1 MAPPI
6 LKLDDIFLS
15 FGGAP
20 LLNGAGL
27 QVEPGDRICLV
38 GRNGSGK
45 STLMKIAAGMVEAQS
60 GEVFRHPSATIR
72 YLEQAP
78 DFAGYS
84 TVQAYAEAGLGPGDD
99 PYRVTYLLEHLGL
112 TGEEDPNRLSGGEA
126 RRAALARV
134 MAPEPDILL
143 LDEPT
148 NHLDLPTIEWLEDEL
163 RKTRSALVV
172 ISHDRRFLEK
182 VSNATVW
189 IDRGTARRLS
199 RGFGHFEAWR
209 DQVLEEEE
217 IEQHKLGKAIERE
230 EHWMRYGVTARRKRN
245 MRRVGELQAMRAAY
259 RGHNGPQGSVQASA
273 AEGKESGKLVIE
285 AENIT
290 KTYDKPIVTPFSIRV
305 HRGDR
310 IGLVGPN
317 GAGKTTLLKM
327 LTGQLKPD
335 SGWIKL
341 GTNLEIATLDQKRE
355 DLDPEDTLSHYL
367 TDGRGET
374 LLVNGEQRHVA
385 GYMKDF
391 LFQPEQIRTPIKNL
405 SGGERARLMLARM
418 LAKPSNLLI
427 LDEPTNDLDI
437 ETLDLLQ
444 EIVAGYNGT
453 VILVSHDRDFLDRT
467 VTSTIAPATPD
478 APDGR
483 WIEYAGGYSDM
494 LAQRKGAQEERKKAE
509 KAAEKSKPENAS
521 SSSDA
526 PKAKGKLSYKQKFA
540 LENIPKEMEKAEAE
554 IALREK
560 KMADPNLFTKD
571 PASFNKLAAE
581 MEKLREKLTSMEEEW
596 LELEMLREEI
606 EG

>member
-15 FGGAP
+15 FGGTP
-20 LLNGAGL
+20 LLAGAGL

-45 STLMKIAAGMVEAQS
+45 STLMKIAAGMVEPQS
-60 GEVFRHPSATIR
+60 GELFRHPGATIR

-78 DFAGYS
+78 DFDGYS
-84 TVQAYAEAGLGPGDD
+84 TVQAYTEAGLGPGDD

-112 TGEEDPNRLSGGEA
+112 TGEEAPDRLSGGEA

-134 MAPEPDILL
+134 MAPEPDILM

-163 RKTRSALVV
+163 RKTRSALVL

-182 VSNATVW
+182 VSTATVW
-189 IDRGTARRLS
+189 LDRGTARRLD
-199 RGFGHFEAWR
+199 RGFSHFEAWR
-209 DQVLEEEE
+209 DEVLEAEEL
-217 IEQHKLGKAIERE
+217 EQHKLGKAIERE
-230 EHWMRYGVTARRKRN
+230 EHWLRYGVTARRKRN
-245 MRRVGELQAMRAAY
+245 MRRLGDLHSMRANY
-259 RGHNGPQGSVQASA
+259 RGHKGPQGTVQATA
-273 AEGKESGKLVIE
+273 TEARESGKLVIE
-285 AENIT
+285 AEAISKSYEERT
-290 KTYDKPIVTPFSIRV
+290 IVRPFSLRV

-310 IGLVGPN
+310 IGLIGPN

-327 LTGQLKPD
+327 LTGQMTPD
-335 SGWIKL
+335 SGSIKL

-355 DLDPEDTLSHYL
+355 SLDPEESLSHYL

-405 SGGERARLMLARM
+405 SGGERARLMLARIM
-418 LAKPSNLLI
+418 ARPSNLLI

-467 VTSTIAPATPD
+467 VTSTIAPADPE

-483 WIEYAGGYSDM
+483 WIEYAGGYTDM
-494 LAQRKGAQEERKKAE
+494 LTQRKGAQEERRRSEKQE
-509 KAAEKSKPENAS
+509 KARSEGLPSTRE
-521 SSSDA
+521 A
-526 PKAKGKLSYKQKFA
+526 PKARGKLSFKQKFA
-540 LENIPKEMEKAEAE
+540 LENLPKEMAKAEAE
-554 IALREK
+554 ISVREE
-560 KMADPNLFTKD
+560 KMSDPNLFSRE
-571 PASFNKLAAE
+571 PAAFHRLAAE
-581 MEKLREKLTSMEEEW
+581 LEALRGKLTAMEEEW
-596 LELEMLREEI
+596 LELEMLREEL

>member
-259 RGHNGPQGSVQASA
+259 RGHNGPQGSVQASV

-290 KTYDKPIVTPFSIRV
+290 KTYDKPIVAPFSIRV

-418 LAKPSNLLI
+418 LARPSNLLI

-483 WIEYAGGYSDM
+483 WIEYAGGYTDM

-560 KMADPNLFTKD
+560 KMADPNLFTKA

>member
-1 MAPPI
+1 LAPPI

-15 FGGAP
+15 FGGTP
-20 LLNGAGL
+20 LLAGAGL

-45 STLMKIAAGMVEAQS
+45 STLMKIAAGMVEPQS
-60 GEVFRHPSATIR
+60 GELFRHPGATIR

-78 DFAGYS
+78 DFDGYL

-112 TGEEDPNRLSGGEA
+112 TGEEAPDRLSGGEA

-134 MAPEPDILL
+134 MAPEPDILM

-163 RKTRSALVV
+163 RKTRSALVL

-182 VSNATVW
+182 VSTATVW
-189 IDRGTARRLS
+189 LDRGTARRLD
-199 RGFGHFEAWR
+199 RGFSHFEAWR
-209 DQVLEEEE
+209 DEVLEAEEL
-217 IEQHKLGKAIERE
+217 EQHKLGKAIERE
-230 EHWMRYGVTARRKRN
+230 EHWLRYGVTARRKRN
-245 MRRVGELQAMRAAY
+245 MRRLGDLHSMRANY
-259 RGHNGPQGSVQASA
+259 RGHKGPQGTVQATA
-273 AEGKESGKLVIE
+273 TEARESGRLVIE
-285 AENIT
+285 AEAISKSYEERT
-290 KTYDKPIVTPFSIRV
+290 IISPFSLRV

-310 IGLVGPN
+310 IGLIGPN

-327 LTGQLKPD
+327 LTGQLAPD
-335 SGWIKL
+335 SGSIKL

-355 DLDPEDTLSHYL
+355 SLDPEETLSHYL

-405 SGGERARLMLARM
+405 SGGERARLMLARIM
-418 LAKPSNLLI
+418 ARPSNLLI

-467 VTSTIAPATPD
+467 VTSTIAPADPE

-483 WIEYAGGYSDM
+483 WIEYAGGYTDM
-494 LAQRKGAQEERKKAE
+494 LTQRKGAQEERRRNEKQE
-509 KAAEKSKPENAS
+509 KARSEGTPPARE
-521 SSSDA
+521 A
-526 PKAKGKLSYKQKFA
+526 PKARGKLSFKQKFA
-540 LENIPKEMEKAEAE
+540 LENLPKEMAKAEAE
-554 IALREK
+554 IAVREER
-560 KMADPNLFTKD
+560 MSDPNLFSKE
-571 PASFNKLAAE
+571 PAAFHRLAAE
-581 MEKLREKLTSMEEEW
+581 LEALRSKLTAMEEEW
-596 LELEMLREEI
+596 LELEMLREEL